1 MSRHPY
7 THAADFIRALGPI
20 NQGGVVLSRSD
31 ASQICQGIAKAI
43 GMSDEEL
50 AIKLS
55 NAEQAKTDDEQEAQ
69 AERLVR
75 EMTSVYRAPLL

>member
-20 NQGGVVLSRSD
+20 NAQGVVLSRSD
-31 ASQICQGIAKAI
+31 ASQIRQGIAKAI

-50 AIKLS
+50 AEKLS
-55 NAEQAKTDDEQEAQ
+55 LAEQAKTDEEQDAQ
-69 AERLVR
+69 VA
-75 EMTSVYRAPLL
+75 RAMAALGL

>member
-7 THAADFIRALGPI
+7 THAADFIRALGPV
-20 NQGGVVLSRSD
+20 NSEGVVLSRSD
-31 ASQICQGIAKAI
+31 ASQIRQGIAKVI

-55 NAEQAKTDDEQEAQ
+55 EAEQAKTQADHDETAM
-69 AERLVR
+69 RLINAMHAR
-75 EMTSVYRAPLL
+75 